1 LIGRGLSRS
10 LQRELDTFS
19 KEVLGGQFNIREVT
33 KGAFSQARSK
43 LKPEAFK
50 ELNADAAE
58 VFYQDAPYQVWHG
71 HRLLAVYGTRLM
83 LPRHKSVI
91 QEFGEHGFGPN
102 ADSKRS
108 LAMASFLYDPVNLLT
123 LDAQIAPYASSEREL
138 LYQHL
143 QYVKAGD
150 LLLLDRGYPGLAL
163 FFLLKARKIDFCVRM
178 KEDWWLAVKDF
189 KDSGKQESLVEF
201 TLPKKDRELLEAYP
215 KMHHQKITCRL
226 VLIELD
232 NGEKEVLCTSLTDSN
247 IYTHEDIK
255 ELYHFRWNIEEGYKL
270 FKSRIEVE
278 DFSGKTAIAVKQDF
292 YAKVYMMT
300 MCAILAFP
308 IEEKIK
314 KEYEAEKQKYQ
325 SKINRTTA
333 LANYR
338 DAMVPIFIKR
348 MFRQALQAFDNIVRV
363 TTEIIRPGR
372 LLPRKHRTK
381 KQYYMNYKKL

>member
-1 LIGRGLSRS
+1 MIGRGLSRS

-19 KEVLGGQFNIREVT
+19 KEVLGGEFNIREVT
-33 KGAFSQARSK
+33 KGAFSQARMK

-50 ELNADAAE
+50 ELNADAVD

-71 HRLLAVYGTRLM
+71 HRLLAVDGTRLM

-123 LDAQIAPYASSEREL
+123 LDAQIGPYASSERDL

-143 QYVKAGD
+143 QYVRSGD
-150 LLLLDRGYPGLAL
+150 LLLLDRGYPGLGL
-163 FFLLKARKIDFCVRM
+163 FFLLKAKKIDFCVRM
-178 KEDWWLAVKDF
+178 KDDWWLAVKDF
-189 KDSGKQESLVEF
+189 KDSGEQESLVEF
-201 TLPKKDRELLEAYP
+201 ELPKKDRELLKGHP
-215 KMHHQKITCRL
+215 QMHDQKITCRL

-232 NGEKEVLCTSLTDSN
+232 NGEKEVLCTSLTDSTKYN
-247 IYTHEDIK
+247 QEDIK

-278 DFSGKTAIAVKQDF
+278 AFSGKTAIAVKQDF

-308 IEEKIK
+308 IEEQVK
-314 KEYEAEKQKYQ
+314 KEYEVEKQKYQ

-338 DAMVPIFIKR
+338 DAMVAIFIKR
-348 MFRQALQAFDNIVRV
+348 MYKRALDAFDNVV
-363 TTEIIRPGR
+363 KKTTEIIRPGR

-381 KQYYMNYKKL
+381 KLFHMNYKKL

>member
-1 LIGRGLSRS
+1 LIGRGLSHS

-19 KEVLGGQFNIREVT
+19 KEVLGSEFNIREVT
-33 KGAFSQARSK
+33 KGAFSQARAK

-50 ELNADAAE
+50 ELNADA
-58 VFYQDAPYQVWHG
+58 VGIFYRDAPYQVWHG
-71 HRLLAVYGTRLM
+71 HRLLAVDGSRLM
-83 LPRHKSVI
+83 LPRHESVI

-102 ADSKRS
+102 VDSKRS
-108 LAMASFLYDPVNLLT
+108 MAMVSFLYDPVNLLT
-123 LDAQIAPYASSEREL
+123 LDAQIVPYASSEREL

-143 QYVKAGD
+143 QYVKSGD
-150 LLLLDRGYPGLAL
+150 LLLLDRGYPGLGL
-163 FFLLKARKIDFCVRM
+163 FFLLKAKKIDFCVRM
-178 KEDWWLAVKDF
+178 KDDWWLAVKDF
-189 KDSGKQESLVEF
+189 KDSGKKECLVEF
-201 TLPKKDRELLEAYP
+201 ALPKKDRELLKAYP

-247 IYTHEDIK
+247 KYTHEDIK

-292 YAKVYMMT
+292 FAKVYMMT

-308 IEEKIK
+308 IEEQVK
-314 KEYEAEKQKYQ
+314 KEHEAEKQKHQ

-338 DAMVPIFIKR
+338 DVMVSIFIKR
-348 MFRQALQAFDNIVRV
+348 MYGPALEAFDNIVKK

-372 LLPRKHRTK
+372 SLPRKHRTK
-381 KQYYMNYKKL
+381 KQYHMNYKKL

>member
-1 LIGRGLSRS
+1 MSRS

-19 KEVLGGQFNIREVT
+19 KEVLGGHFNIREVT
-33 KGAFSQARSK
+33 KGAFSQARAK

-50 ELNADAAE
+50 ELNADAAA

-71 HRLLAVYGTRLM
+71 HRLLAVDGTRLM

-143 QYVKAGD
+143 QYVKSGD
-150 LLLLDRGYPGLAL
+150 LLLLDRGYPGLGL

-201 TLPKKDRELLEAYP
+201 ALPKKDRELLKGYP

-232 NGEKEVLCTSLTDSN
+232 NGEKEVLCTSLTDSS

-308 IEEKIK
+308 IEEQVK
-314 KEYEAEKQKYQ
+314 KEHEFEKQKYQ

-348 MFRQALQAFDNIVRV
+348 MYRQALQAFDNIVRK
-363 TTEIIRPGR
+363 TTEIIRPDR